1 MNEKCQ
7 RALLRIQ
14 TGGKSRRPA
23 RRSRKEPF
31 KFGLTLRQKGYK
43 KEMAQK
49 SADNVAAENWPC
61 RRQLP
66 RADFLPQNFARKA
79 LSISALRNK
88 ASIFLKTKR
97 QSE

>member
-31 KFGLTLRQKGYK
+31 KFGLTLRQKGYE
-43 KEMAQK
+43 KEMVQK
-49 SADNVAAENWPC
+49 PAGNIAAEKWPC

-66 RADFLPQNFARKA
+66 KADFLPQKFVRKG

-88 ASIFLKTKR
+88 ASIF
-97 QSE
+97 